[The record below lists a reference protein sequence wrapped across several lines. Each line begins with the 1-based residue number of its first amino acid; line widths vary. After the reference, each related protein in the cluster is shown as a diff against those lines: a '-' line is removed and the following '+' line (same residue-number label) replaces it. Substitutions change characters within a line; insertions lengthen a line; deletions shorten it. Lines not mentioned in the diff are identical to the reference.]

1 VETVKVV
8 CLKWGEKYGA
18 EWVTRLRAMVA
29 RHLQRAHRFVC
40 YTERNVAGVECAPL
54 PCELPHWW
62 CKLGFFRL
70 PADEDTL
77 YLDLD
82 VVIDGQI
89 ELPELDDNLWALD
102 DFSYSLLRPRQ
113 DVDPWT
119 RRLLGGS
126 GTINSSVMYWR
137 GAVGQKVWDAF
148 KPSVMNDLHGDQNWI
163 TRCLW
168 PHSIRLFPPGM
179 ACSYKYHVMRG
190 TKPAPIVV
198 FHGNPKA
205 PDLPRSNVLRQTWES
220 AA

>member
-1 VETVKVV
+1 MRVV
-8 CLKWGEKYGA
+8 CIKWGTRYTA

-29 RHLQRAHRFVC
+29 KHLQQPHRFVC
-40 YTERNVAGVECAPL
+40 FTERPVAGVECQPL
-54 PCELPHWW
+54 QCDLAGWW
-62 CKLGFFRL
+62 AKLGLFRY
-70 PADEDTL
+70 PADEPTL

-82 VVIDGQI
+82 VVIDGPI
-89 ELPELDDNLWALD
+89 LLPELSDKLWALD
-102 DFSYSLLRPRQ
+102 DFSYSLVRPKP

-119 RRLLGGS
+119 RRLLGGT

-137 GAVGQKVWDAF
+137 GDFTKVLNDF
-148 KPSVMNDLHGDQNWI
+148 KPAVIDELHGDQNWI

-168 PHSIRLFPPGM
+168 PDRIALFPSTM

-198 FHGNPKA
+198 FHGSPKA
-205 PDLPRSNVLRQTWES
+205 PDLPRSDALRQLWES